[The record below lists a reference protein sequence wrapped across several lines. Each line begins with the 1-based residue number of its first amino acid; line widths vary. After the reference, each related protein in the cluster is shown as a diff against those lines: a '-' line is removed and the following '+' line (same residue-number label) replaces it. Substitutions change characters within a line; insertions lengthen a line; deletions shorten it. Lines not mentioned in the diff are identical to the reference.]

1 MALAPLRPNSAP
13 IVDFQ
18 KAVIGSFDGGNR
30 RERP

>member
-1 MALAPLRPNSAP
+1 MALSMPRPNSAP

-18 KAVIGSFDGGNR
+18 KAVIGSFDGGNQ